1 MHNIVHINTHTH
13 TGMQMSSQ
21 IFGSAAAGKRTS
33 TTWYLPYKDAKELLK
48 VASEL
53 TGLSASRF
61 EEPQVVRYEM
71 GEQFTW
77 HYDAIPASLQK
88 SGGNRL
94 GTLLIYLNTL
104 EAKSGGATCFKDLEL
119 QVRPEK
125 GKALLFFPCYK
136 DGSPDERTLHCGQM
150 CSDTK
155 WIAQI
160 WIHESDY
167 DAVTVPRE

>member
-1 MHNIVHINTHTH
+1 MHNIIHTH
-13 TGMQMSSQ
+13 TGVQMSSQ

-48 VASEL
+48 LASEL